1 MLRLD
6 LKENKEWAKDM
17 PGKREKGEREKEKSD
32 VVDQKINK

>member
-17 PGKREKGEREKEKSD
+17 PGKREKGERERKKEK
-32 VVDQKINK
+32 K